1 VGRILRLLWAG
12 PYSLLGL
19 LLAPFF
25 RRRSR
30 RRGVLV
36 CEGAAWPRRLGWRYR
51 AITFGHVV
59 LCVDDLDERTFEH
72 EMAHVRQYE
81 RWGPAYGPAYG
92 FSSLRALLTGRHY
105 YRDNRFEMAARA
117 VEPFFPSNTTSKGAF
132 DGKNKLSN
140 ESPE

>member
-1 VGRILRLLWAG
+1 MRLLWAG

-19 LLAPFF
+19 LFAPFF

-59 LCVDDLDERTFEH
+59 LSVDELDERTFEH

-81 RWGPAYGPAYG
+81 KWGLAYGPAYG
-92 FSSLRALLTGRHY
+92 FSSLKALVRGRHF
-105 YRDNRFEMAARA
+105 YRDNGFERAARA
-117 VEPFFPSNTTSKGAF
+117 VEPFFSSKPRYSSTS
-132 DGKNKLSN
+132 DGKNDLST
-140 ESPE
+140 EGPG

>member
-1 VGRILRLLWAG
+1 VGRLLRLVWAG

-25 RRRSR
+25 RKRSR
-30 RRGVLV
+30 RRGVLL

-59 LCVDDLDERTFEH
+59 LSVDELDERTFEH

-81 RWGPAYGPAYG
+81 RWGPAYLPAYG
-92 FSSLRALLTGRHY
+92 LSSLKALVSGRHY
-105 YRDNRFEMAARA
+105 YRDNGFELSARA
-117 VEPFFPSNTTSKGAF
+117 VEPFFPSNTTSRGTF
-132 DGKNKLSN
+132 DGKND
-140 ESPE
+140 PAG

>member
-1 VGRILRLLWAG
+1 MRLLWAG

-19 LLAPFF
+19 LFAPFF

-59 LCVDDLDERTFEH
+59 LSVDDLDERTFEH

-92 FSSLRALLTGRHY
+92 FSSLKALVKGRHY
-105 YRDNRFEMAARA
+105 YRDNGFEMAARA
-117 VEPFFPSNTTSKGAF
+117 VEPFFPPNTPYSSTS
-132 DGKNKLSN
+132 DTKNDLSN
-140 ESPE
+140 DGPG